1 MKVRRWRLCAEQRAS
16 SDEVIRRKPVFF
28 WANALLRWS
37 LIMWYAASGE
47 AEAAHLKFRSS

>member
-28 WANALLRWS
+28 WANTLLRCS

-47 AEAAHLKFRSS
+47 AEAAHLISRGS